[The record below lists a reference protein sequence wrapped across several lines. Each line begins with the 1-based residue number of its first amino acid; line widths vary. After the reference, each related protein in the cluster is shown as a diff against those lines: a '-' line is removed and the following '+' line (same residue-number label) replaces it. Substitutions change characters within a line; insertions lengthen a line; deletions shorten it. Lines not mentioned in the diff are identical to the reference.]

1 MDHAY
6 IEDQRVAER
15 YLLKDLTDRDRAAFE
30 AHFPDCPEC
39 LDRLALAELFRTSKN
54 GSPVAEE
61 PAQEEPAQAVD
72 SEPDTNEVRRPRLL
86 RSLLWLGGAAFVLLA
101 IPSALFLGAI
111 RDSREQLLTQ
121 AAGGPVPLYALQS
134 TTENGIL
141 RPLSGDLILTFPAP
155 DAPSAATLRADLVR
169 GDVRLVWTAGFVSA
183 PGATIAL
190 RVPAAHFEEGPLR
203 LDLIAK
209 DAAGRSF
216 RAAFFRL
223 RVQ

>member
-6 IEDQRVAER
+6 IEDHRVAER
-15 YLLKDLTDRDRAAFE
+15 YLLKDLTDRDRVAFE

-54 GSPVAEE
+54 GSPAAEE
-61 PAQEEPAQAVD
+61 PAQVVN
-72 SEPDTNEVRRPRLL
+72 SEPDIQEVRRPPLL
-86 RSLLWLGGAAFVLLA
+86 RSLLWLGAAAFVLLA
-101 IPSALFLGAI
+101 IPSVLFLGAI

-134 TTENGIL
+134 TTENRIV
-141 RPLSGDLILTFPAP
+141 RASSGDLILTFPAP
-155 DAPSAATLRADLVR
+155 DASAATLRADLVR
-169 GDVRLVWTAGFVSA
+169 GEVRLVWTASFASA

>member
-15 YLLKDLTDRDRAAFE
+15 YLLKDLTDRDRTAFE

-39 LDRLALAELFRTSKN
+39 LDRLALAELFRTSRN
-54 GSPVAEE
+54 GSPPAEE
-61 PAQEEPAQAVD
+61 PAQVVN
-72 SEPDTNEVRRPRLL
+72 SEPDIQQVRRPRLV
-86 RSLLWLGGAAFVLLA
+86 RSLLWLGAAAFVLLA
-101 IPSALFLGAI
+101 IPSVLFLGAI

-121 AAGGPVPLYALQS
+121 TAGGPVPLYALQP
-134 TTENGIL
+134 TTENRIL
-141 RPLSGDLILTFPAP
+141 RPPSGDLILTFSAP
-155 DAPSAATLRADLVR
+155 EAPAATLRADLVR
-169 GDVRLVWTAGFVSA
+169 GDVRLVWTANFVSA

-203 LDLIAK
+203 LDVIAK

-216 RAAFFRL
+216 RAVFFRL

>member
-15 YLLKDLTDRDRAAFE
+15 YLLKDLTDRDRVAFE

-39 LDRLALAELFRTSKN
+39 LDRLALAELFRTSGN
-54 GSPVAEE
+54 GKAAVVT
-61 PAQEEPAQAVD
+61 PAQVVD
-72 SEPDTNEVRRPRLL
+72 FETTTSTARRPRLV
-86 RSLLWLGGAAFVLLA
+86 RWLLWLGGAAFVLLA
-101 IPSALFLGAI
+101 IPSVLFLGAI

-121 AAGGPVPLYALQS
+121 AAGGPVPLYVLQS
-134 TTENGIL
+134 ATENRIL
-141 RPLSGDLILTFPAP
+141 GPASGDLILTFPAP
-155 DAPSAATLRADLVR
+155 DVPAAATLRADLVR
-169 GDVRLVWTAGFVSA
+169 GDVRLVWTANFVSG
-183 PGATIAL
+183 PTGATIAL

-203 LDLIAK
+203 LDVIAK

>member
-6 IEDQRVAER
+6 IEEQRVAER
-15 YLLKDLTDRDRAAFE
+15 YLLKDLTDRDRVAFE

-54 GSPVAEE
+54 GAPIE
-61 PAQEEPAQAVD
+61 QEVPQAID
-72 SEPDTNEVRRPRLL
+72 SEPDIQEVRRPRLL
-86 RSLLWLGGAAFVLLA
+86 RSLLWLGAAAFVLLA
-101 IPSALFLGAI
+101 IPSVLFLGAI

-121 AAGGPVPLYALQS
+121 AAGGPVPLYPLQS
-134 TTENGIL
+134 TAENRIL
-141 RPLSGDLILTFPAP
+141 RPASGDLILTFPAP
-155 DAPSAATLRADLVR
+155 DAPAAATLRADLVR
-169 GDVRLVWTAGFVSA
+169 GDVRLVWTASFVSA

-203 LDLIAK
+203 LDVIAK